1 MITNKILDLI
11 MESNKIALT
20 FHVSPDGDSIGSTL
34 ALYQGIS
41 SLKKDVYIISKEDIP
56 EDFKFL
62 PYADA
67 ITKSHGEVLDG
78 TELVIVLDCG
88 NFARVNANIDIE
100 NKKYIFINIDHH
112 ISNELY
118 GDYNFV
124 DPNAACMGEIV
135 YQMLKSLDVKISK
148 DIATCLYTSILTDT
162 GSFRHS
168 NTTSV
173 THCVAGDLITT
184 GIDFSSIHRKI
195 FDNKNFIRFKL
206 YGEVFN
212 DMELIED
219 EICVMKVTQEMF
231 KKFNIDSGEDTSDI
245 VSFGGTMKEVDVT
258 LLLKEK
264 DEEIK
269 ISLRSKSK
277 VDVRNVA
284 EKLGGGGHIRAAG
297 ASVKG
302 KTLEEVK
309 NIAIDLIK
317 KELMK

>member
-11 MESNKIALT
+11 SKNDKIALT

-56 EDFKFL
+56 DDFKFL
-62 PYADA
+62 PYSNL

-78 TELVIVLDCG
+78 TDLVIVLDCG
-88 NFARVNANIDIE
+88 NFARINANIDTK
-100 NKKYIFINIDHH
+100 NKKYTFINIDHH

-135 YQMLKSLDVKISK
+135 YKMLKYLDVEMNK
-148 DIATCLYTSILTDT
+148 DIAACLYTSILTDT

-168 NTTSV
+168 NTTCL
-173 THCVAGDLITT
+173 THCVAGDLIAT
-184 GIDFSSIHRKI
+184 GLDFSSIHRKI
-195 FDNKNFIRFKL
+195 FDNKKFIRFKL

-212 DMELIED
+212 EMELVD
-219 EICVMKVTQEMF
+219 NEICVMKVTQEMF
-231 KKFNIDSGEDTSDI
+231 KKFNIDSREDTSDI
-245 VSFGGTMKEVDVT
+245 VSFGGAMNEVDVT

-264 DEEIK
+264 ADDIK

-297 ASVKG
+297 AAVKG
-302 KTLEEVK
+302 KPLEEVK
-309 NIAIDLIK
+309 NIVIDLIK
-317 KELMK
+317 KELIK